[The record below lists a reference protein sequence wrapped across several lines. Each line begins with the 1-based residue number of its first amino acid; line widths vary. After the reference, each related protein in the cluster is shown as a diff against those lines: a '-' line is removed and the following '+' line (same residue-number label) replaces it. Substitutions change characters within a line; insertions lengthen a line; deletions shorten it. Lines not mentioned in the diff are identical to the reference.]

1 MLLHS
6 VHRVGFYHFFIRW
19 IYSSYC
25 SELTGQKPVKIYH
38 CAVLPCRTM
47 CFRQEPSQHKMELL
61 PCKDQRYN
69 RPRCFLLDTLS
80 WHLISEEKSTLK
92 VRFPHCKVE
101 KILKVSLD
109 SIPSPSPLVKI
120 QILGGKVCL
129 RCNGKTLLGGVNK
142 LFVFKSLLTS
152 LSSFCLITSSKVSR
166 Q

>member
-1 MLLHS
+1 MP
-6 VHRVGFYHFFIRW
+6 
-19 IYSSYC
+19 YC
-25 SELTGQKPVKIYH
+25 VSEFTGQKPVKIYH

-80 WHLISEEKSTLK
+80 WHLISKEKSTLK

-101 KILKVSLD
+101 NILKVSLD

-120 QILGGKVCL
+120 QIMGWKKNIVGPCKQTFEY
-129 RCNGKTLLGGVNK
+129 KI
-142 LFVFKSLLTS
+142 FVDNAQQCFAFTPQANFPAHSLN
-152 LSSFCLITSSKVSR
+152 FHWRWRWWDI
-166 Q
+166 